1 MLSRMVNSTSSSR
14 NLADQCPDD
23 TLDWMFDVDTAD
35 AAMARAQPSG
45 PRGGRGGA
53 ASRGASNG
61 GRGAARSGPGGGW
74 VPPPLGLGGHTSMSV
89 NDFSTIAGNVGEAA
103 AVGQPVVAPAAGAAA
118 GRTTTAAQNFDFDL
132 GSVDLGSVDLDNYFG
147 DGEVST

>member
-53 ASRGASNG
+53 ASRGASLG
-61 GRGAARSGPGGGW
+61 GLGAARSGPGGAW

-103 AVGQPVVAPAAGAAA
+103 AVGQPVVAPTAGTA
-118 GRTTTAAQNFDFDL
+118 GRTTTAAQNFDLDL
-132 GSVDLGSVDLDNYFG
+132 GSVDLGSVDLDNYFD
-147 DGEVST
+147 DG